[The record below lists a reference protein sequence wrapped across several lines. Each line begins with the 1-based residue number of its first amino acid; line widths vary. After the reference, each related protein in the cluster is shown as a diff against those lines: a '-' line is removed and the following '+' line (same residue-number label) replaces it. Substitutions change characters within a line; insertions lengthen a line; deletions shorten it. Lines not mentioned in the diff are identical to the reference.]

1 MRVGER
7 FLPGSDF
14 APWGRIRG
22 QEAKKHPKSTEN
34 QGLGKGRGRGCS
46 SFPNGNGG
54 YHMAE
59 ENENKKKF
67 PLWIYPETRKL
78 VTDWYKKDNCQSQS
92 EFIEKAIKFYCG
104 YIAAENGVRFLP
116 AAITS
121 AMTGMVDSL
130 ENRMARLIFKLAV
143 EMSMMMNILAAN
155 ADVDENTLRRLRG
168 KCVNDVKK
176 SVGSVTFED
185 VARFQK
191 GE

>member
-1 MRVGER
+1 
-7 FLPGSDF
+7 
-14 APWGRIRG
+14 
-22 QEAKKHPKSTEN
+22 
-34 QGLGKGRGRGCS
+34 
-46 SFPNGNGG
+46 
-54 YHMAE
+54 MAE

-92 EFIEKAIKFYCG
+92 EFIEKAIRFYCG

-185 VARFQK
+185 VAKFQK

>member
-1 MRVGER
+1 M
-7 FLPGSDF
+7 
-14 APWGRIRG
+14 
-22 QEAKKHPKSTEN
+22 TE
-34 QGLGKGRGRGCS
+34 K
-46 SFPNGNGG
+46 
-54 YHMAE
+54 
-59 ENENKKKF
+59 NKKKF
-67 PLWIYPETRKL
+67 PLWIYPETRQL

-92 EFIEKAIKFYCG
+92 EFIEKAIRFYCG

-185 VARFQK
+185 AAKFQK

>member
-1 MRVGER
+1 
-7 FLPGSDF
+7 
-14 APWGRIRG
+14 
-22 QEAKKHPKSTEN
+22 
-34 QGLGKGRGRGCS
+34 
-46 SFPNGNGG
+46 
-54 YHMAE
+54 MAE

-92 EFIEKAIKFYCG
+92 EFIEKAIRFYCG

-130 ENRMARLIFKLAV
+130 ENRMARLIFKLAG

>member
-1 MRVGER
+1 
-7 FLPGSDF
+7 
-14 APWGRIRG
+14 
-22 QEAKKHPKSTEN
+22 
-34 QGLGKGRGRGCS
+34 
-46 SFPNGNGG
+46 
-54 YHMAE
+54 MAE

>member
-1 MRVGER
+1 
-7 FLPGSDF
+7 
-14 APWGRIRG
+14 
-22 QEAKKHPKSTEN
+22 
-34 QGLGKGRGRGCS
+34 
-46 SFPNGNGG
+46 
-54 YHMAE
+54 MAE
-59 ENENKKKF
+59 NTNKKKF
-67 PLWIYPETRKL
+67 PLWIYPETRQL

-104 YIAAENGVRFLP
+104 YISAEEGVRFLP

-143 EMSMMMNILAAN
+143 EMSMMMNILASTAE
-155 ADVDENTLRRLRG
+155 VDENTMRRLRG

-185 VARFQK
+185 VVNFQK
-191 GE
+191 RE

>member
-1 MRVGER
+1 
-7 FLPGSDF
+7 
-14 APWGRIRG
+14 
-22 QEAKKHPKSTEN
+22 
-34 QGLGKGRGRGCS
+34 
-46 SFPNGNGG
+46 
-54 YHMAE
+54 MAE

-92 EFIEKAIKFYCG
+92 EFIEKAIRFYCG

-176 SVGSVTFED
+176 SIGSVTFED
-185 VARFQK
+185 VAKFQK

>member
-1 MRVGER
+1 
-7 FLPGSDF
+7 
-14 APWGRIRG
+14 
-22 QEAKKHPKSTEN
+22 
-34 QGLGKGRGRGCS
+34 
-46 SFPNGNGG
+46 
-54 YHMAE
+54 MAE
-59 ENENKKKF
+59 ENKKRF
-67 PLWIYPETRKL
+67 PLWMYPKTQQRVQEL
-78 VTDWYKKDNCQSQS
+78 YEKDNCKSQS
-92 EFIEKAIKFYCG
+92 EFIEKAIRFYCG
-104 YIAAENGVRFLP
+104 YISAEDSMRFLP
-116 AAITS
+116 IAITS
-121 AMTGMVDSL
+121 VMSGIIGTS